1 MRMERY
7 KKILY
12 IFVSIIQC
20 FSSIALAEGEYEI
33 DRTRYTDE
41 AIVARNIK
49 DQGEYVLFSG
59 ILNETADGYCIY
71 MNEREY
77 YLQRKES
84 AIWLDQSVVDVQ
96 KWKRWEEQNI
106 EGMFISVDA
115 YVNYNNRGPGGRY
128 AATLQATK
136 PEALT
141 GEQVEEPPLK
151 QMGTKEDPIQ
161 ISSYQLLINPWLY
174 DGKYIRM
181 QARGD
186 FRTEIR
192 GELIQEDFH
201 IENYDSLDHV
211 LIHADVMN
219 QDTVVTNATADL
231 IERTAHHYDR
241 NVNAEIVGKF
251 DIVPEADDKYQ
262 ITELLEFNI
271 HERNVQELNAL
282 EIEGGEAK

>member
-1 MRMERY
+1 M
-7 KKILY
+7 KKIYKSIGLILIGVVLSGNY
-12 IFVSIIQC
+12 I
-20 FSSIALAEGEYEI
+20 ARAEPELTY
-33 DRTRYTDE
+33 DVTKYTDE
-41 AIVARNIK
+41 SVIARNPSIHGQFIHFYGLLGK
-49 DQGEYVLFSG
+49 TGD
-59 ILNETADGYCIY
+59 
-71 MNEREY
+71 EY
-77 YLQRKES
+77 YLYQSMSMRDYY
-84 AIWLDQSVVDVQ
+84 LDRRENAVYLDPSVV
-96 KWKRWEEQNI
+96 KEEWKDIEEY
-106 EGMFISVDA
+106 MRVSVVA

-141 GEQVEEPPLK
+141 GERVEEPPLK
-151 QMGTKEDPIQ
+151 QMGTKEDPIR

-211 LIHADVMN
+211 LIYADVMN

-231 IERTAHHYDR
+231 IERASYHYGHID
-241 NVNAEIVGKF
+241 VEIVGKF
-251 DIVPEADDKYQ
+251 DIVPEADDKLQ

-282 EIEGGEAK
+282 EIEGGQAAGSIH

>member
-1 MRMERY
+1 MRIKRY
-7 KKILY
+7 KNLCLIVIAMILCTQS
-12 IFVSIIQC
+12 VV
-20 FSSIALAEGEYEI
+20 LAEPEPTYDDTKYTYEAVI
-33 DRTRYTDE
+33 
-41 AIVARNIK
+41 ARNPSIHGQFIHFYGLLGRTG
-49 DQGEYVLFSG
+49 D
-59 ILNETADGYCIY
+59 
-71 MNEREY
+71 EY
-77 YLQRKES
+77 YLYQSMSMRDYY
-84 AIWLDQSVVDVQ
+84 LDRRENAVYLDPSVV
-96 KWKRWEEQNI
+96 KEEWKDIEEY
-106 EGMFISVDA
+106 MRVSVVA

-151 QMGTKEDPIQ
+151 QTGTKEDPIR
-161 ISSYQLLINPWLY
+161 ISSYQLLINPWVY

-181 QARGD
+181 QARGN

-211 LIHADVMN
+211 LIYADVMN

-251 DIVPEADDKYQ
+251 NIVPEADDKYQ
-262 ITELLEFNI
+262 ITELLELNI

-282 EIEGGEAK
+282 EIEGGATK

>member
-1 MRMERY
+1 MRIKRY
-7 KKILY
+7 KNLCLIVIAMILCTQS
-12 IFVSIIQC
+12 VV
-20 FSSIALAEGEYEI
+20 LAEPEPTY
-33 DRTRYTDE
+33 DDTKYTYD
-41 AIVARNIK
+41 AVIARNPSIHGQFIHFYGLLGK
-49 DQGEYVLFSG
+49 TGD
-59 ILNETADGYCIY
+59 
-71 MNEREY
+71 EY
-77 YLQRKES
+77 YLYRIMS
-84 AIWLDQSVVDVQ
+84 MRDYYLDRRENAVYLDPSVV
-96 KWKRWEEQNI
+96 KEEWKDIEEY
-106 EGMFISVDA
+106 MRVSVVA

-141 GEQVEEPPLK
+141 EERVEEPPLK
-151 QMGTKEDPIQ
+151 QTGTKEDPIR

-186 FRTEIR
+186 FRTEVR
-192 GELIQEDFH
+192 DDLIQEDFR
-201 IENYDSLDHV
+201 ILNYHSLDYA
-211 LIHADVMN
+211 LISADVMN
-219 QDTVVTNATADL
+219 QDTVVTNVTADL
-231 IERTAHHYDR
+231 VERTSYHYDG

-251 DIVPEADDKYQ
+251 DIVPEADDKLQ

>member
-1 MRMERY
+1 MRKIY
-7 KKILY
+7 KSIGLILIGVVLSGNY
-12 IFVSIIQC
+12 I
-20 FSSIALAEGEYEI
+20 ARAEPEPTYDDTKYTYEAVI
-33 DRTRYTDE
+33 
-41 AIVARNIK
+41 ARNPSIHGQFIHFYGLLGRTE
-49 DQGEYVLFSG
+49 D
-59 ILNETADGYCIY
+59 
-71 MNEREY
+71 EY
-77 YLQRKES
+77 YLYQSMSMRDYY
-84 AIWLDQSVVDVQ
+84 LDRRENAVYLDPSVV
-96 KWKRWEEQNI
+96 KEEWKDMEST
-106 EGMFISVDA
+106 FISVFA

-136 PEALT
+136 PEALV

-151 QMGTKEDPIQ
+151 QTGTKEDPIR

-192 GELIQEDFH
+192 DDLIQEDFRIWSYH
-201 IENYDSLDHV
+201 SVDYA
-211 LIHADVMN
+211 LISADVMN
-219 QDTVVTNATADL
+219 QDTVVTNVTADL
-231 IERTAHHYDR
+231 IERTSYHYDG

-251 DIVPEADDKYQ
+251 NIVPEADDKYQ

-271 HERNVQELNAL
+271 YERNVQELNAL